1 MLKDPDNLTT
11 KDCRRRVFSPKSPAQ
26 AENFCD
32 IDDFDVSA
40 TPALLIED
48 QFSTPVTWTGLSE
61 IKMYPQ
67 KGARAW
73 VSHQLCVPSDS

>member
-11 KDCRRRVFSPKSPAQ
+11 KDCRRRVFSPKSQAQ

-40 TPALLIED
+40 HSSPVIE
-48 QFSTPVTWTGLSE
+48 PE
-61 IKMYPQ
+61 Y
-67 KGARAW
+67 
-73 VSHQLCVPSDS
+73 